1 MKQLAVVVD
10 DDDTLP
16 SGADSVV
23 GEDQQADDE
32 VEPMQ
37 QLY

>member
-1 MKQLAVVVD
+1 MKQFAAAVD
-10 DDDTLP
+10 DETLP